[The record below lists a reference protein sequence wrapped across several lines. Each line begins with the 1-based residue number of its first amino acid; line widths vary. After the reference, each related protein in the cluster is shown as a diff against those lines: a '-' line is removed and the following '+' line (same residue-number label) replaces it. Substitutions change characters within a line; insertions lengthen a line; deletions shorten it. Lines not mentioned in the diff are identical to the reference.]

1 MEKKILVTV
10 VDAMPGKFKTTWA
23 MENMVKQAKGIYGV
37 QSLPF
42 IYITPYVDEVQRVKE
57 YLKQNGVSAKEPEA
71 FKGKG
76 SKSQHLKK
84 LIASR
89 CNIITT
95 HALFDRIDSETLELF
110 RNNMYSLY
118 LDEVHEVVKKHEMTE
133 NDLELLTNS
142 NYIEILE
149 DGQIKWLAKEYDG
162 RFEEFKNLCELGA
175 LFKYGEKV
183 YVWCFPIE
191 VFKYMTHT
199 FIMTHLFEGQLQAS
213 YYKMYGVDYQMK
225 YIVREDGICK
235 LIDYKEEYDREDK
248 NKIKNKINIY
258 EGNLNFGKGVNLSSS
273 YLKKADKELLKMLKN
288 NIYNYF
294 KNIVKG
300 NSNDNMW
307 TTIKDCKSDLSG
319 KTYTKGFVP
328 LNARATNKYKHKKN
342 LAYVYNRYLNP
353 IDKKFFEQRGVKVDE
368 NLYSLSELLQ
378 WVFRSQIR
386 DGKEINIYIP
396 SERMRNLFKEYLG
409 KNGEF

>member
-1 MEKKILVTV
+1 MKITV
-10 VDAMPGKFKTTWA
+10 IDAMPGKFKTTWA
-23 MENMVKQAKGIYGV
+23 MENMVKQAKYFSV
-37 QSLPF
+37 FPAALPF
-42 IYITPYVDEVQRVKE
+42 IYVTPYIDEVQRVKDYMKE
-57 YLKQNGVSAKEPEA
+57 HGVNVKEPEA
-71 FKGKG
+71 YKGKG
-76 SKSQHLKK
+76 SKTEHLKK

-95 HALFDRIDSETLELF
+95 HALFDRIDAETLELF
-110 RNNMYSLY
+110 RTNMYSLY

-142 NYIEILE
+142 NYIEIQS
-149 DGQIKWLAKEYDG
+149 DGQIKWLATEYDG
-162 RFEEFKNLCELGA
+162 RFEEFKNLCNLGA
-175 LFKYGEKV
+175 LFKYGDKI

-191 VFKYMTHT
+191 VFKYMSNT

-213 YYKMYGVDYQMK
+213 YYKMYEVEYKMK
-225 YIVREDGICK
+225 YIIRENGKCK
-235 LIDYKEEYDREDK
+235 LVDYKLEYDEKDK
-248 NKIKNKINIY
+248 QEIKDKIHIY
-258 EGNLNFGKGVNLSSS
+258 EGNLNFGSAIKLSSS
-273 YLKKADKELLKMLKN
+273 YFNKANPEILKTLKN

-294 KNIVKG
+294 KHKVKG
-300 NSNDNMW
+300 KSKDNMW
-307 TTIKDCKSDLSG
+307 TTIKEYKGKLSG
-319 KTYTKGFVP
+319 STYTKGFVP

-353 IDKKFFEQRGVKVDE
+353 IDKKFFEKRGVYVNED
-368 NLYSLSELLQ
+368 LYSLSELLQ

-396 SERMRNLFKEYLG
+396 SERMRDLFKEYLG